1 LMVPG
6 ASSPAPAIRAR
17 MGSRSTFPEA
27 TPRASGAAWETLR
40 LEAGKC
46 LYGNELDAQT
56 TPLEAGISFA
66 VHLDKEPHF
75 IGQRALLLED
85 TEGLRKKLVGFEMEG
100 RGIAR
105 HGHHVTS
112 GAEIV
117 GEVTS
122 GTKSPTLDR
131 AIGLALVDPGVED
144 RFEVVIRDNPV
155 PAKTVP
161 LPFYKRDRG

>member
-1 LMVPG
+1 M
-6 ASSPAPAIRAR
+6 
-17 MGSRSTFPEA
+17 
-27 TPRASGAAWETLR
+27 
-40 LEAGKC
+40 C
-46 LYGNELDAQT
+46 LYGNELDAET

-66 VHLDKEPHF
+66 VHLEKDPQF

-85 TEGLRKKLVGFEMEG
+85 TEGLRKRLVGFEMEG

-105 HGHHVTS
+105 HGYPVTS

-117 GEVTS
+117 GTVTS
-122 GTKSPTLDR
+122 GTHSPTLNR

-144 RFEVVIRDNPV
+144 TFEVVIRDNPV